1 MLLLL
6 IRNAIK
12 LKIKLSIFIFQSHT
26 LFMRSFTLH
35 FKSAFL
41 GIILFP
47 LLSSAQEKDFKNYT
61 KSLEGTDLKFDMI
74 AIPGGSFNM
83 GSPLTE
89 VGRRPDEGPQHQV
102 KISPFWMGKHEV
114 TWDFFEPFVYK
125 NQEISRSKVPLKQ
138 EVDALTRPTKPYVD
152 MTWGMG
158 KEGFPAIGMTQYSAI
173 QFCKWLYARTGEFYR
188 LPTEAE
194 WEYACRAQ
202 TTGLYSNPVG
212 SSLDEFAWYK
222 ANSENKTHPVGGKKP
237 NPWGL
242 YDMHGNVTEWTFDQY
257 KPDTYSKFAGRVAQD
272 PVVPI
277 ETLYPNS
284 VRGGSYEDQAS
295 NLRSASRRGSHPE
308 WKQIDPQIPKSN
320 WWLTGAT
327 FVGIR
332 LVRPLVRPS
341 NEEIE
346 KYYNREPIADY

>member
-1 MLLLL
+1 
-6 IRNAIK
+6 
-12 LKIKLSIFIFQSHT
+12 
-26 LFMRSFTLH
+26 MRSFTLH

-41 GIILFP
+41 GLILFP
-47 LLSSAQEKDFKNYT
+47 VLPFAQENDFKNYT

-83 GSPLTE
+83 GSPPSE

-125 NQEISRSKVPLKQ
+125 NQEISRSKIPLKQ
-138 EVDALTRPTKPYVD
+138 QVDALSRPTKPYVD

-202 TTGLYSNPVG
+202 TTGPYSQPNG

-222 ANSENKTHPVGGKKP
+222 ANSDNKTHPVGGKKP

-242 YDMHGNVTEWTFDQY
+242 YDIYGNVTEWTFDQY
-257 KPDTYSKFAGRVAQD
+257 KPDTYSKFAGTIAQD

-295 NLRSASRRGSHPE
+295 DLRSASRRGSHPE

-332 LVRPLVRPS
+332 VVRPLNPPS
-341 NEEIE
+341 KVEIE
-346 KYYNREPIADY
+346 AYYDREPIADY

>member
-1 MLLLL
+1 
-6 IRNAIK
+6 
-12 LKIKLSIFIFQSHT
+12 
-26 LFMRSFTLH
+26 MRSFILH

-41 GIILFP
+41 GLILFP
-47 LLSSAQEKDFKNYT
+47 LLALAQENDFKSYT
-61 KSLEGTDLKFDMI
+61 QNLEGTDLKFDMV

-83 GSPLTE
+83 GSPMNE
-89 VGRRPDEGPQHQV
+89 AGRRPDEGPQHQV
-102 KISPFWMGKHEV
+102 KISPFWIGKHEV

-138 EVDALTRPTKPYVD
+138 QVDALTRPTKPYVD

-194 WEYACRAQ
+194 WEYACRAG
-202 TTGLYSNPVG
+202 TSGAYSHPAE
-212 SSLDEFAWYK
+212 SKLDDYAWYK
-222 ANSENKTHPVGGKKP
+222 ANSGNKTHPVGEKKP

-242 YDMHGNVTEWTFDQY
+242 FDMHGNVTEWTYDQY
-257 KPDTYSKFAGRVAQD
+257 KPDAYSKFVGTIAQD
-272 PVVPI
+272 PVIPF

-284 VRGGSYEDQAS
+284 VRGGSYEDLPTD
-295 NLRSASRRGSHPE
+295 LRSASRRGSLAE

-320 WWLTGAT
+320 WWLTGGT

-332 LVRPLVRPS
+332 VVRPLVPPS
-341 NEEIE
+341 KEEIE
-346 KYYNREPIADY
+346 AYYNREPIADF

>member
-61 KSLEGTDLKFDMI
+61 QSLEGTDLKFDMI

-257 KPDTYSKFAGRVAQD
+257 KPDTYSKFAGTVAQD